1 MRHLSSAE
9 LQDSSPERSMTAAVA
24 SPVDASPLNALDS
37 DLPTPGAELRRDH
50 IENDLSF
57 NYLKTLEGK
66 KEKDLRILI
75 DHIKDVAI
83 GRSGSDGYDP
93 DRTTQEQ
100 RIQLKVSQ
108 LHHSEQ
114 RMSRATLM
122 RKVRAYRHQGTSGLV
137 DRRAT
142 RTYRTLPRVDD
153 RVREAISD
161 AVIEYST
168 GPTRTRS
175 FLIHKA
181 KANLYKTYGINM
193 PTLPSEASLYRAV
206 NKEMMNYNIALS
218 AKTRVSQ
225 SKVPNRTLASYS
237 VKSPGGET
245 QIDSTPLDV
254 LVKGAEKDTYVRP
267 ILTILVDRAT
277 RSILAYTF
285 RLDGAKAIDHI
296 ALLAQSLIPVSERP
310 DRADWRERVAREN
323 PTLTWLSDAERAQHQ
338 AERAYIAPRRIM
350 MDNGKDFVS
359 LAFLSATEKLGIDV
373 TFSAPHTPTDK
384 PVVERT
390 FGSINTLFTQYLP
403 AYVGRSPEHRGIVN
417 EKEALSIQA
426 VAELFDDWVNRDWQ
440 NRKHS
445 GLRSEVTSE
454 TFSPNEMHA
463 RLAGS
468 VSEVFRPL
476 TRGDYI
482 NLLPVEHRLITKT
495 GVQNGNRHYDSVEL
509 HPYRNT
515 RTDDVAHGRKWTIA
529 VDPYDELVI
538 WVKAPDNTWI
548 ECHTRDRKGALT
560 PNFEAGALTTD
571 RTTLAAEHGIGAHA
585 LPYAMTPEW
594 TDEDDPA
601 DPTEVATE
609 HESVHPEK
617 GADAAEET
625 DIDDTQ
631 TNTNHTSSYGHF
643 NADEED

>member
-1 MRHLSSAE
+1 
-9 LQDSSPERSMTAAVA
+9 MTTAVA
-24 SPVDASPLNALDS
+24 PRIDTSLLDEMDS
-37 DLPTPGAELRRDH
+37 DLPMPGSELRRDH

-57 NYLKTLEGK
+57 DYLKTLEGK

-75 DHIKDVAI
+75 GHITDVAI
-83 GRSGSDGYDP
+83 GRPGSDGYDP
-93 DRTTQEQ
+93 TRTTQEQ
-100 RIQLKVSQ
+100 RVQLKVHQ
-108 LHHSEQ
+108 LHHSQE

-122 RKVRAYRHQGTSGLV
+122 RKVRAYREQGISGLV

-153 RVREAISD
+153 RVCEAIRD
-161 AVIEYST
+161 VVIEYST

-175 FLIHKA
+175 FLILKA

-193 PTLPSEASLYRAV
+193 PELPSEASLYRAV
-206 NKEMMNYNIALS
+206 NKEMTNFNIALS
-218 AKTRVSQ
+218 AKTRVSN
-225 SKVPNRTLASYS
+225 SKVPNRTLATYS
-237 VKSPGGET
+237 VKGPGGET

-254 LVKGAEKDTYVRP
+254 LVKGAKKNTYVRP

-323 PTLTWLSDAERAQHQ
+323 PTLALLADAERAQYQ
-338 AERAYIAPRRIM
+338 AERGYIAPRRIM

-445 GLRSEVTSE
+445 GLRSEVTGE
-454 TFSPNEMHA
+454 TFTPNEMHS

-515 RTDDVAHGRKWTIA
+515 RTDDVAHGRKWTVA
-529 VDPYDELVI
+529 VDPYDELVV

-548 ECHTRDRKGALT
+548 ECHTRDRKDALT
-560 PNFEAGALTTD
+560 PHFDTEALTTD

-594 TDEDDPA
+594 TDEEDPA
-601 DPTEVATE
+601 DPTEVAIE
-609 HESVHPEK
+609 NESVKLER
-617 GADAAEET
+617 GADADET
-625 DIDDTQ
+625 DIDDTHA
-631 TNTNHTSSYGHF
+631 NTNNTSSYGNF
-643 NADEED
+643 NPDED